1 MLDEKDLQDI
11 SKIMDEKIAAS
22 EQRMMERITESEQ
35 RMTRYMDQTITERIT
50 ESEQRMTHYMDQTI
64 TERITES
71 EQRMTEKIAE
81 SEQRMTEKIAESEQR
96 MTRYMGVLIEN
107 EVTPKFNLLADALA
121 EMREM
126 LVTPA
131 RVEKIENEQQ
141 MQKAV
146 IRQMAGRL
154 SRLEKAN

>member
-1 MLDEKDLQDI
+1 
-11 SKIMDEKIAAS
+11 
-22 EQRMMERITESEQ
+22 
-35 RMTRYMDQTITERIT
+35 
-50 ESEQRMTHYMDQTI
+50 MTHYMDQTI
-64 TERITES
+64 TERIT
-71 EQRMTEKIAE
+71 E

>member
-35 RMTRYMDQTITERIT
+35 RMTRYMDQTI
-50 ESEQRMTHYMDQTI
+50 M
-64 TERITES
+64 ERITES

-81 SEQRMTEKIAESEQR
+81 SERR

>member
-35 RMTRYMDQTITERIT
+35 RMT
-50 ESEQRMTHYMDQTI
+50 
-64 TERITES
+64 
-71 EQRMTEKIAE
+71 EKIAG
-81 SEQRMTEKIAESEQR
+81 SEQR